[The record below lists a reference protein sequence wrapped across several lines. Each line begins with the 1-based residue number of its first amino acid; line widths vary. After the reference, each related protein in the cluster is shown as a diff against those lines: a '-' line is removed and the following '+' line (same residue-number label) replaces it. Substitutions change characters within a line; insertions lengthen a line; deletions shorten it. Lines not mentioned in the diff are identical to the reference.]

1 MERSGTTWRRAA
13 SCQRLSSFPPPPH
26 RGAHGSRVFR
36 VPAQPLAPAAT
47 SGAGFGGHSTYV
59 AWHGRCSVHD
69 QEQDQL
75 EYVISGNQT
84 IVVRVILYVFESSVG
99 ETSGGDSG
107 VRVAISIL

>member
-1 MERSGTTWRRAA
+1 M
-13 SCQRLSSFPPPPH
+13 
-26 RGAHGSRVFR
+26 
-36 VPAQPLAPAAT
+36 
-47 SGAGFGGHSTYV
+47 